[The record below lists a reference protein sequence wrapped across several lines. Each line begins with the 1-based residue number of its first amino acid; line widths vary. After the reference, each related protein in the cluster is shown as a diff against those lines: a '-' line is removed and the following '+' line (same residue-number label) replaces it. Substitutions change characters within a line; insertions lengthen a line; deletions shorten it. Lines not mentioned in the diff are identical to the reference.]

1 MTRLVHCWSSD
12 HGIEGSAATDRL
24 PLERG
29 WEVCHTSPPG
39 PRVALAEARG
49 AQWFPHHLERRLNV
63 AGDFAASFKL
73 YRELRARDVD
83 ILHTHHIKVGLVG
96 RVVGGLARVPIVVHT
111 HHGLGYSL
119 DTPPL
124 ARWLHATSERLA
136 NLAADAVLY
145 QSEDDARALLA
156 THAVPPAKLTWIGN
170 GINLE
175 RFRPELLAD
184 DQRNALRRTLGVGP
198 EEVLFLAVGRLVAEK
213 GIVELVE
220 AYRSARREEPRVRLA
235 LAGFRDADKS
245 DAVSPAFL
253 DQAERDGVAVLGQR
267 ADMPELLAM
276 ADVVVLASHRE
287 GIPRALLEGL
297 AMGRPLLGTAIRG
310 IRQVIRSGENGLL
323 VPVKNA
329 SALAGAL
336 LQLTRDQPLRHRL
349 AATNAQEAR
358 EHYDVRQVAA
368 RVMTVYERL
377 LTERRR

>member
-29 WEVCHTSPPG
+29 WEVWHATPPG
-39 PRVALAEARG
+39 PRVPLAEARG
-49 AQWFPHHLERRLNV
+49 AHWFPHHLERRLISV
-63 AGDFAASFKL
+63 GDLAASFRL
-73 YRELRARDVD
+73 YRELRARRVD

-111 HHGLGYSL
+111 HHGLGFSL

-124 ARWLHATSERLA
+124 ARFLHAASERLA

-156 THAVPPAKLTWIGN
+156 THAVPPARLTWIGN
-170 GINLE
+170 GIDLE
-175 RFRPELLAD
+175 RFRPDLLSAEQRQARRAELGLK
-184 DQRNALRRTLGVGP
+184 P
-198 EEVLFLAVGRLVAEK
+198 EDVLFLSVGRLVAEK

-220 AYRSARREEPRVRLA
+220 AFRAAHAEESRVRLA

-245 DAVSPAFL
+245 DAVSPLFL
-253 DQAERDGVAVLGQR
+253 DQAERDGVSVLGQR
-267 ADMPELLAM
+267 ADMPELLAA

-297 AMGRPLLGTAIRG
+297 ATGRPLLGTAIRG
-310 IRQVIRSGENGLL
+310 IRRVIRTGDNGLL
-323 VPVKNA
+323 VPVRNTG
-329 SALAGAL
+329 ALAAAL
-336 LQLTRDQPLRHRL
+336 LELTRHEALRRSL
-349 AATNAQEAR
+349 AEGNAAEAR
-358 EHYDVRQVAA
+358 ERYDVSQVAG
-368 RVMTVYERL
+368 RVMAVYDRL
-377 LTERRR
+377 LDERRR